1 MLVHWSQFL
10 EHVQPCNC
18 ANLQWIFC
26 CMGFG
31 KSHTQLLFPQQ
42 NNFSDLKYW
51 NIWKTLCGWVLTY
64 LHTTFTGLLWIFT
77 KEITFLNIKYHLVV
91 WTTFFVLNLLLFFV
105 INCCPANINLLKIIK
120 RNTRTGCVIYSKVK
134 DKVIQ
139 TTALTKNQTMMLVY
153 WHYINDI
160 VLVYLFSISN
170 IFLQL
175 GVNIMI

>member
-1 MLVHWSQFL
+1 MDFL
-10 EHVQPCNC
+10 LHGVWKIPYSTSVST
-18 ANLQWIFC
+18 AKYFQWFKILKYLKNTVWMSFD
-26 CMGFG
+26 
-31 KSHTQLLFPQQ
+31 LFTHNIYRSSMNFYERNNVFKHQISFSSL
-42 NNFSDLKYW
+42 NNFF
-51 NIWKTLCGWVLTY
+51 C
-64 LHTTFTGLLWIFT
+64 
-77 KEITFLNIKYHLVV
+77 
-91 WTTFFVLNLLLFFV
+91 VLNLLLFFV